1 MSMEEQAALWGALAF
16 LAIAIAVV
24 LLGWKTDLL
33 RDAEPADFAGAKP
46 PVGRYRRPFSLAQTQ
61 MAWWFC
67 IVTGCFVFL
76 WITHG
81 WKHDNI
87 LTAQSLILLG
97 IGTGTALGATMIQ
110 QVKSDQLTVLNQFK
124 TAAAAI
130 AALPAG
136 TPIPADLL
144 ATRDRLAAR
153 LASEDFFKDILTDAD
168 GISLHRFQSFAW
180 TIVLGIVFIVEVL
193 INPMGS
199 MPTFDATLL
208 ALLGI
213 SGGTYLGFKIPEQP
227 A

>member
-1 MSMEEQAALWGALAF
+1 MSSEEEAALWGAVAF

-33 RDAEPADFAGAKP
+33 RDAQPADFAGAKP

-61 MAWWFC
+61 MAWWFS

-97 IGTGTALGATMIQ
+97 IGTGTALGAAMIQ
-110 QVKSDQLTVLNQFK
+110 QIKTDQLSVLNQFK
-124 TAAAAI
+124 AAAAAI
-130 AALPAG
+130 AAVPADAA
-136 TPIPADLL
+136 IPANLL

-199 MPTFDATLL
+199 MPAFDATLL

>member
-1 MSMEEQAALWGALAF
+1 MSAEEQAALWGALAF

-24 LLGWKTDLL
+24 VLGWKTDLL
-33 RDAEPADFAGAKP
+33 RDGEPADFGGAKP
-46 PVGRYRRPFSLAQTQ
+46 PIGRYRRPFSLAQTQ

-87 LTAQSLILLG
+87 LTPQSLILLG
-97 IGTGTALGATMIQ
+97 IGTGTALGAAMIQ
-110 QVKSDQLTVLNQFK
+110 QVKSNQLTVLDQFK
-124 TAAAAI
+124 KTVAAI
-130 AALPAG
+130 KDLSANDPTLQG
-136 TPIPADLL
+136 LL
-144 ATRDRLAAR
+144 ATRDSLAAR
-153 LASEDFFKDILTDAD
+153 LASENFFADILTDAD

-199 MPTFDATLL
+199 MPAFDATLL